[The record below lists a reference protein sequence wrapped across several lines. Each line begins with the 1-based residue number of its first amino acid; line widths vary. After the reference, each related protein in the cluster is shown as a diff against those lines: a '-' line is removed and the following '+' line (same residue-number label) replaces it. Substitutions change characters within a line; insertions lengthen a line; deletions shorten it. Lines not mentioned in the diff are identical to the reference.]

1 MKKVIII
8 DNHDSFSWNL
18 AQLFIENPDCEVM
31 VKSIDEIKLAD
42 LENFDKIVFSPGPDI
57 PIKYPKIK
65 EILDKFSQ
73 TKSILGVCL
82 GHQAIVEFFGG
93 KLVNLDEVY
102 HGICENIRI
111 NTNTKIFNGLS
122 DNIKVGLYHSWAAD
136 ISALP
141 DCLEV
146 IAESNAG
153 IIMGVKHKVLDVT
166 GIQFH
171 PESYMTEFGKVIIDN
186 WING

>member
-18 AQLFIENPDCEVM
+18 AQLFIENPDCEVV
-31 VKSIDEIKLAD
+31 VKSIDEVKLAD

-65 EILDKFSQ
+65 EILNKFSQ

-82 GHQAIVEFFGG
+82 GHQAIFEYFGG

-102 HGICENIRI
+102 HGICDNIRI
-111 NTNTKIFNGLS
+111 DNKASIFCGLDKI
-122 DNIKVGLYHSWAAD
+122 IKVGLYHSWAAD
-136 ISALP
+136 SSSLP
-141 DCLEV
+141 DCLKV
-146 IAESNAG
+146 IAESQNG
-153 IIMGVKHKVLDVT
+153 IIMGIKHKTLDVT

-186 WING
+186 WIKG